1 MKVNDYRDSLKS
13 IPTYKENDTLKK
25 NLLLEKSRILWDKLS
40 MGSIVQKKKR
50 QFAII
55 IKKLTNLNLF
65 KKETHDNRL
74 GEIEY
79 YVIWTFKTFRINTFW
94 LEEEYVI
101 RTFILITKRIVY
113 SNFRIV

>member
-1 MKVNDYRDSLKS
+1 MEVNDYLDSLKS
-13 IPTYKENDTLKK
+13 NPTYKEKDIPKI
-25 NLLLEKSRILWDKLS
+25 NLLLQKYRILWDKLS

-65 KKETHDNRL
+65 KKETHDNLL

-79 YVIWTFKTFRINTFW
+79 YVIWTFKIIRINTFW

-101 RTFILITKRIVY
+101 WAFKL
-113 SNFRIV
+113 FRITIRSLNF